1 MRGTSVIHRLSAV
14 WGLAALAPVAVL
26 LFQDE
31 LSLLE
36 AGVRALAI
44 LAGVVCIRW
53 ITDRVVRGI
62 ASSLDRRGDGE
73 PTAQGGSAPRPSS
86 KPVAT
91 PPESA

>member
-14 WGLAALAPVAVL
+14 WGLAALAPVALL

-36 AGVRALAI
+36 AGVRAMAI

-62 ASSLDRRGDGE
+62 ASSLDRRDDGQPAVKGD
-73 PTAQGGSAPRPSS
+73 SVPRPSS
-86 KPVAT
+86 KTTAT
-91 PPESA
+91 PPELA

>member
-1 MRGTSVIHRLSAV
+1 MRSTSVIHRLSAV

-62 ASSLDRRGDGE
+62 ASGLDRRGDD
-73 PTAQGGSAPRPSS
+73 RPGAKIEGQPLPST
-86 KPVAT
+86 KTVAT
-91 PPESA
+91 PSESA